1 MPTPP
6 ESEPSTTPEP
16 APNAAEALR
25 ARLRAM
31 ATAEQSKREAAP
43 APAKPDDALGS
54 SGLWDAP
61 KPQVEEPISPFLIP
75 IDEEPLRPHERVQ
88 VEPVRPAA
96 LPKARV
102 VAMPAPTD
110 EPKEEDERVS
120 LEAHVETVLTLL
132 RTNELDEAIAKQ
144 DTPTLDA
151 PSAVVRTRW
160 QLTKELVGVAK
171 SLPPRVVQVIATAI
185 GRDNLEGAKGELTLF
200 RQQNAA
206 AAKEADVV
214 LRTRAKSIQRG
225 VAGALYVEPPVY
237 TPPAQFTPTPSYE
250 SPRSSGANLWW
261 IGVVV
266 VLGIIRIAVRTSSHS
281 SYDYSYQ
288 PSYSSSYE
296 DYQRTA
302 ALMEAMEKNRQE
314 AAAAVPAIVPASPY
328 EEPAEFYRDASQE
341 QLVDEIERSLFVMR
355 ENDWLSDQQSEK
367 MTSFWVTSPF
377 YTECTEARSTLK
389 AFEKEKMLKGD
400 DMALAKRHVKAV
412 RTRVDTLCPAT
423 KKAAK
428 KKAKPVEKMELTD
441 TPPTVEAN

>member
-6 ESEPSTTPEP
+6 ESEPSAPPEP

-31 ATAEQSKREAAP
+31 ATAEQSKREAQAP
-43 APAKPDDALGS
+43 AAKPDAMES

-75 IDEEPLRPHERVQ
+75 IDEPLRPHERVQ

-102 VAMPAPTD
+102 VAMPAD
-110 EPKEEDERVS
+110 EPKVEDERVS

-144 DTPTLDA
+144 DTPTFDA
-151 PSAVVRTRW
+151 PSPVVRTRW

-171 SLPPRVVQVIATAI
+171 SLPPRVVQVLATAI

-200 RQQNAA
+200 RQQNAGP
-206 AAKEADVV
+206 AKEADVV
-214 LRTRAKSIQRG
+214 LRTRAKGIQRG
-225 VAGALYVEPPVY
+225 VAGALYVEPAVY

-261 IGVVV
+261 IAVVV

-281 SYDYSYQ
+281 SYDYDYNYS
-288 PSYSSSYE
+288 PSYSSSYD
-296 DYQRTA
+296 DYQRAA

-314 AAAAVPAIVPASPY
+314 AVAAEPAIVPAGAY
-328 EEPAEFYRDASQE
+328 EEPVEFDKNASQE
-341 QLVDEIERSLFVMR
+341 QLSSEIERSLFVMR
-355 ENDWLSDQQSEK
+355 ENDWLSDAQSEK
-367 MTSFWVTSPF
+367 LTSFWVTSPF
-377 YTECTEARSTLK
+377 YTECTEARTTLK

-400 DMALAKRHVKAV
+400 DVALAKRHIKAI
-412 RTRVDTLCPAT
+412 RTRIDTLCPA
-423 KKAAK
+423 KKAATK
-428 KKAKPVEKMELTD
+428 KKAKPAAEKMELTD
-441 TPPTVEAN
+441 TPPVEAN